1 MSHNANCRRR
11 PQVDTPGESALKCQP
26 MTPRLLRLA
35 PILFGLLALIVW
47 EAAVRISEIPVY
59 LVPGP
64 IAVIGAFLRDPEGL
78 LMSLASTLLVTF
90 VALAVAA
97 AVGASMAVLMA
108 LSRLAQAAIQPW
120 AVILQV
126 TPIVAIAPLII
137 VWVGD
142 PFASLVVCATIV
154 AFFPVFANTAEGL
167 ASTPPEL
174 HDLFRLY
181 GAGRWKAMALL
192 RLPAALPYF
201 LTGLRI
207 SGGLALVGAV
217 VAEFVAGSGGFASGL
232 AYRILEAGYRLEIPR
247 MFAAL
252 VLLSL
257 TGIAINAGLG
267 AFGRLVLRLRG
278 GA

>member
-1 MSHNANCRRR
+1 
-11 PQVDTPGESALKCQP
+11 
-26 MTPRLLRLA
+26 MTERFYRFA
-35 PILFGLLALIVW
+35 PALFGILALMLW
-47 EAAVRISEIPVY
+47 EGGTRVFDVPVY

-64 IAVIGAFLRDPEGL
+64 IAVVDAFLQDPGGL
-78 LMSLASTLLVTF
+78 LLSLGSTLAVTF
-90 VALAVAA
+90 AALVASAVVGAAMAVAMSA
-97 AVGASMAVLMA
+97 
-108 LSRLAQAAIQPW
+108 SRLAQAAIQPW

-142 PFASLVVCATIV
+142 PFASLVVCAMIV

-167 ASTPPEL
+167 ASAPSEL
-174 HDLFRLY
+174 SDLFRLY
-181 GAGRWKAMALL
+181 GGGRWRTLTLL

-201 LTGLRI
+201 LAGLRI

-257 TGIAINAGLG
+257 AGIAINAGLG
-267 AFGRLVLRLRG
+267 LFGRLLLQSRG
-278 GA
+278 GV

>member
-1 MSHNANCRRR
+1 
-11 PQVDTPGESALKCQP
+11 
-26 MTPRLLRLA
+26 MTERFYRLA
-35 PILFGLLALIVW
+35 PVGFGLLALVLW
-47 EAAVRISEIPVY
+47 EGVVRLFDVPEY

-64 IAVIGAFLRDPEGL
+64 LAVLSAFFQDPRGL
-78 LMSLASTLLVTF
+78 LLSLASTLTVTF
-90 VALAVAA
+90 AALVASAV
-97 AVGASMAVLMA
+97 VGGAMAIAMSA
-108 LSRLAQAAIQPW
+108 SRLAQAAIQPW
-120 AVILQV
+120 AVIMQV
-126 TPIVAIAPLII
+126 TPIAAIAPLII

-142 PFASLVVCATIV
+142 PFASLVVCAMIV
-154 AFFPVFANTAEGL
+154 AFFPVFANTATGL
-167 ASTPPEL
+167 ASAPAEL
-174 HDLFRLY
+174 NDLFRLY
-181 GAGRWKAMALL
+181 GGSRWRTLTLL

-257 TGIAINAGLG
+257 AGIAINTGLG
-267 AFGRLVLRLRG
+267 IFGRLILRSRG
-278 GA
+278 GT

>member
-1 MSHNANCRRR
+1 
-11 PQVDTPGESALKCQP
+11 
-26 MTPRLLRLA
+26 MTERFYRFA
-35 PILFGLLALIVW
+35 PALFGLLALAMW
-47 EAAVRISEIPVY
+47 EAAVRLFGIPVY

-64 IAVIGAFLRDPEGL
+64 LTVVVAFSRDPAGL
-78 LMSLASTLLVTF
+78 LASLASTLAVTF
-90 VALAVAA
+90 AALI
-97 AVGASMAVLMA
+97 ASAVLGAAMA
-108 LSRLAQAAIQPW
+108 IAMSASRLAQAAIQPW

-142 PFASLVVCATIV
+142 PFASLVVCAMIV
-154 AFFPVFANTAEGL
+154 AFFPVFANTATGL
-167 ASTPPEL
+167 ASAPPEL
-174 HDLFRLY
+174 TDLFRLY
-181 GAGRWKAMALL
+181 GGSRWRTLTLL

-232 AYRILEAGYRLEIPR
+232 AYRILEAGYRLQIPR

-257 TGIAINAGLG
+257 AGIAINAGLG
-267 AFGRLVLRLRG
+267 LFGQLILRARG
-278 GA
+278 GE

>member
-1 MSHNANCRRR
+1 MSTRF
-11 PQVDTPGESALKCQP
+11 
-26 MTPRLLRLA
+26 LRLA
-35 PILFGLLALIVW
+35 PTLFGLLALVGW
-47 EAAVRISEIPVY
+47 EAAVRISGVPEY

-64 IAVIGAFLRDPEGL
+64 IAILAAFLHDPGGL
-78 LMSLASTLLVTF
+78 LTSLASTLIVTF
-90 VALAVAA
+90 AALIVAATVGAAMAVAMS
-97 AVGASMAVLMA
+97 V
-108 LSRLAQAAIQPW
+108 SRLAQAAIQPW

-167 ASTPPEL
+167 ASAPPEL
-174 HDLFRLY
+174 EDLFRLY
-181 GAGRWKAMALL
+181 GAGRGRKLVWLQ
-192 RLPAALPYF
+192 LPAALPFF
-201 LTGLRI
+201 LAGLRI

-232 AYRILEAGYRLEIPR
+232 AYRILEAGYRLEVPR

-257 TGIAINAGLG
+257 AGIAINTGLG
-267 AFGRLVLRLRG
+267 LFGRWVMRRRG
-278 GA
+278 EG

>member
-1 MSHNANCRRR
+1 
-11 PQVDTPGESALKCQP
+11 
-26 MTPRLLRLA
+26 MTERFYRFA
-35 PILFGLLALIVW
+35 PALFGVLALLLW
-47 EAAVRISEIPVY
+47 EGGTRIFDVPVY

-64 IAVIGAFLRDPEGL
+64 IAVVDAFLQDPSGL
-78 LMSLASTLLVTF
+78 LLSLTSTLAVTF
-90 VALAVAA
+90 AALVASAVMGAAMAVAMSA
-97 AVGASMAVLMA
+97 
-108 LSRLAQAAIQPW
+108 SRLAQAAIQPW

-142 PFASLVVCATIV
+142 PFASLVVCAMIV

-167 ASTPPEL
+167 ASAPPEL
-174 HDLFRLY
+174 SDLFRLY
-181 GAGRWKAMALL
+181 GGSRWRTLTLL

-232 AYRILEAGYRLEIPR
+232 AYRILEAGYRLQIPR

-257 TGIAINAGLG
+257 TGIAINTGLG
-267 AFGRLVLRLRG
+267 LFGRLILRARG
-278 GA
+278 GV

>member
-1 MSHNANCRRR
+1 
-11 PQVDTPGESALKCQP
+11 
-26 MTPRLLRLA
+26 MTERAYRLA
-35 PILFGLLALIVW
+35 PMMFGLLALLAW
-47 EAAVRISEIPVY
+47 ESAVRIFDVPVY

-64 IAVIGAFLRDPEGL
+64 LAVVSAFLQDPFGL
-78 LMSLASTLLVTF
+78 MLSLASTLAVTF
-90 VALAVAA
+90 AALLASAVMGAA
-97 AVGASMAVLMA
+97 MAIAMSA
-108 LSRLAQAAIQPW
+108 SRLAQAAIQPW

-142 PFASLVVCATIV
+142 PFASLVVCAMIV
-154 AFFPVFANTAEGL
+154 AFFPVFANTATGL
-167 ASTPPEL
+167 ASAPPEL
-174 HDLFRLY
+174 NDLFRLY
-181 GAGRWKAMALL
+181 GGSGWRTLTLL

-232 AYRILEAGYRLEIPR
+232 AYRILESGYRLEIPR

-252 VLLSL
+252 VLLSVA
-257 TGIAINAGLG
+257 GIAINAGLG
-267 AFGRLVLRLRG
+267 LFGRLLLQARG